1 MNTYL
6 RDKHPV
12 FVVTGLHDQDEL
24 YHYGIKGMKWGVRR
38 YRNEDGSLTPA
49 GKKREKQL
57 AEYKK
62 KETARLDKIY
72 DTKKYDD
79 RVKKYQEKY
88 VDTGK
93 ERYLKKIDE
102 AQFKKYQAIGLKAV
116 ENSSIKNMTYEQM
129 KDEKRAV
136 MINTGRNIV
145 RAASTAG
152 IAIGGIVGGKLAN
165 DANKLADK
173 INNNRMIRNFDTLSE
188 SYDKFRSST
197 DKTLLTV
204 TNEVLNNRYTE
215 VIRENGISGKIL
227 DKTLNATD
235 TLQYANAGKGIV
247 SWVAQDALDK
257 VTAAGYLGGP
267 TAAAVKLGSDIVN
280 GRYKSNASVKSRQ
293 RLSYQDKNKVDE
305 EARKKVDEL
314 KKN

>member
-1 MNTYL
+1 MRTINN
-6 RDKHPV
+6 
-12 FVVTGLHDQDEL
+12 EL
-24 YHYGIKGMKWGVRR
+24 CHYGVKGMKWGIRR

-49 GKKREKQL
+49 GKKRQKQL

-62 KETARLDKIY
+62 KEISRLDKTY
-72 DTKKYDD
+72 DTTKYDNK
-79 RVKKYQEKY
+79 VKKYQEKY
-88 VDTGK
+88 ADSGK

-129 KDEKRAV
+129 KDEKRAA

-145 RAASTAG
+145 RAASTASL
-152 IAIGGIVGGKLAN
+152 AVGGIIGGKLAN

-173 INNNRMIRNFDTLSE
+173 INDKNLLKSFDT
-188 SYDKFRSST
+188 
-197 DKTLLTV
+197 
-204 TNEVLNNRYTE
+204 
-215 VIRENGISGKIL
+215 IREVNERIFINKEYPSDVKSEVMNRAYNKVMSENGVSGKIL
-227 DKTLNATD
+227 DKVLNTTD
-235 TLQYANAGKGIV
+235 LAKTAKDYGKG
-247 SWVAQDALDK
+247 WVGWYAQDILGKAT
-257 VTAAGYLGGP
+257 VAGYLGGP

>member
-6 RDKHPV
+6 RDKNPV
-12 FVVTGLHDQDEL
+12 FVVNGLHDQDEL

-38 YRNEDGSLTPA
+38 YRNEDGSLTSA
-49 GKKREKQL
+49 GKKRQKQL

-62 KETARLDKIY
+62 KEISRLDKTY

-88 VDTGK
+88 ADTEK

-116 ENSSIKNMTYEQM
+116 ENSAIKNMTYEQM
-129 KDEKRAV
+129 KDEKRVAMV
-136 MINTGRNIV
+136 NTGRNIV
-145 RAASTAG
+145 RAASTAS

-173 INNNRMIRNFDTLSE
+173 INNNHMIKNFDTISE

-235 TLQYANAGKGIV
+235 TLQYANAGRGIV
-247 SWVAQDALDK
+247 SWVAQDILGKAT
-257 VTAAGYLGGP
+257 VAGYLGGP

>member
-1 MNTYL
+1 
-6 RDKHPV
+6 
-12 FVVTGLHDQDEL
+12 
-24 YHYGIKGMKWGVRR
+24 MKWGVRR

-49 GKKREKQL
+49 GKKREKRL
-57 AEYKK
+57 YEYKK
-62 KETARLDKIY
+62 KETARLDKTY

-88 VDTGK
+88 ADSGK
-93 ERYLKKIDE
+93 ERYLKKIDDT
-102 AQFKKYQAIGLKAV
+102 QFKKYQAIGLKAV
-116 ENSSIKNMTYEQM
+116 ENSAIKNMTYEQM
-129 KDEKRAV
+129 KDEKRAA

-145 RAASTAG
+145 RAASTASL
-152 IAIGGIVGGKLAN
+152 AVGGIIGGKLAN

-173 INNNRMIRNFDTLSE
+173 INDENLIKSFDTIHEVNHRIFSNKEYPSDVKSE
-188 SYDKFRSST
+188 
-197 DKTLLTV
+197 V
-204 TNEVLNNRYTE
+204 MNRAYNK
-215 VIRENGISGKIL
+215 VMSENGVSGKIL
-227 DKTLNATD
+227 DKVLNTTD
-235 TLQYANAGKGIV
+235 LAKTAKDYGKG
-247 SWVAQDALDK
+247 WVGWYAQDVLNKAT
-257 VTAAGYLGGP
+257 VAGYLGGP

>member
-6 RDKHPV
+6 RDKNPV
-12 FVVTGLHDQDEL
+12 FVVNGLHDQNEL

-62 KETARLDKIY
+62 KETARLDKTY
-72 DTKKYDD
+72 DTKKYDNK
-79 RVKKYQEKY
+79 VKKYQEKY
-88 VDTGK
+88 ADSGK

-102 AQFKKYQAIGLKAV
+102 AQFKKYQAIGLKVIEKSA
-116 ENSSIKNMTYEQM
+116 IKNMTYEQM
-129 KDEKRAV
+129 KDEKRAA
-136 MINTGRNIV
+136 MINAGRNIV
-145 RAASTAG
+145 RAASTASL
-152 IAIGGIVGGKLAN
+152 AVGGIIGGKLAN

-173 INNNRMIRNFDTLSE
+173 INDKNLLKSLDT
-188 SYDKFRSST
+188 
-197 DKTLLTV
+197 
-204 TNEVLNNRYTE
+204 
-215 VIRENGISGKIL
+215 IREVNDRIFINKEYPSDVKSEVMNRAYNKVMSENGVSGKIL
-227 DKTLNATD
+227 DKVLNTTD
-235 TLQYANAGKGIV
+235 LAKTAKDYGKG
-247 SWVAQDALDK
+247 WVGWYAQDILGKAT
-257 VTAAGYLGGP
+257 VAGYLGGP